1 MLTCAVGDYSLFHKS
16 WQQPSGGIHGYLNR
30 FLASGDPTFQHIA
43 IWTLLQL
50 LESKDDQLTRQIE
63 SAEDMMRMV
72 REVSEKTVASD
83 DETGDESEDG
93 EGEVVALATRC
104 LQIVNNEVPEGD
116 SQPSSFKN

>member
-1 MLTCAVGDYSLFHKS
+1 M
-16 WQQPSGGIHGYLNR
+16 NR

-50 LESKDDQLTRQIE
+50 LESKDDKLTQQIE
-63 SAEDMMRMV
+63 SAEDIMRMV
-72 REVSEKTVASD
+72 REISEKTVVSD

-104 LQIVNNEVPEGD
+104 LQIINGEVPEGD